1 MGLLGD
7 SWDDPQTGAVM
18 ALASGLLGG
27 GSFGQAFG
35 RGIEGAQKA
44 MLTANQLARQKK
56 QDAMAEEEFGWK
68 RDAQRLAA
76 QKQQVLNSFLT
87 GADQSVAS
95 YNTPEAKSAQE
106 VGPEI
111 PGVPRYEVPQSRG
124 DVISQALLDPN
135 TLAKLKL
142 AGVDLVDVAALAKP
156 KWENING
163 NLVNTNAPGF
173 KGGFQPGLQVT
184 PNGQAVVWE
193 VDENGRP
200 VVGAA
205 PGSLQTVGA
214 FQRQEQQIKNQNSL
228 LPLDYVD
235 SASGRPLGGNVD
247 AYLNPQQQQ
256 GQQPASGQ
264 ATQAQQERL
273 SIIRSEYNKAV
284 ASGNQKDADAL
295 KREFERVA
303 SQTPVQPYW
312 SAQSAPQPQQAPLK
326 LQSKAE
332 AEAANIKARGDAE
345 KSVENQNKASD
356 FKTVKDRME
365 VARTLLNA
373 GPTES
378 GVGAEY
384 DKAYNYFGL
393 GKIGIPNSGADI
405 ASGLSSAA
413 SWLTQNVPKAPGA
426 QSDAELRTYQEAVGA
441 IGDKTKPVSQRLQAL
456 KTAQDMIGVWE
467 SKQGNSSNQPQVK
480 AIPLPAN
487 PKASDLKVGETYDTP
502 RGVAVWD
509 GFRFKKVQ

>member
-27 GSFGQAFG
+27 GNFGQAFG

-87 GADQSVAS
+87 GADQSVAT
-95 YNTPEAKSAQE
+95 YNTPDARAAQE

-111 PGVPRYEVPQSRG
+111 PGIPRYEVPQSRG
-124 DVISQALLDPN
+124 DVISQALRDPN

-163 NLVNTNAPGF
+163 NLVNTNDPGF
-173 KGGFQPGLQVT
+173 KGGFQPGLHIT
-184 PNGQAVVWE
+184 PNGQAVLTMPG
-193 VDENGRP
+193 ENGLP

-205 PGSLQTVGA
+205 PGSLPTVAA

-228 LPLDYVD
+228 LPLEYVD

-247 AYLNPQQQQ
+247 AYLNPQQSQ
-256 GQQPASGQ
+256 GLSQ
-264 ATQAQQERL
+264 ADREAIL
-273 SIIRSEYNKAV
+273 
-284 ASGNQKDADAL
+284 ADAR
-295 KREFERVA
+295 KNGIA
-303 SQTPVQPYW
+303 NPVVSPNWNYG
-312 SAQSAPQPQQAPLK
+312 SRAAPQ

-373 GPTES
+373 GPTAS
-378 GVGAEY
+378 GIGSLIDQGA
-384 DKAYNYFGL
+384 NFFGR
-393 GKIGIPNSGADI
+393 STAGADI
-405 ASGLSSAA
+405 AAGLDAA
-413 SWLTQNVPKAPGA
+413 SSWLVQNVPKAAGA
-426 QSDAELRTYQEAVGA
+426 QSNAELKDYQAAVGMV
-441 IGDKTKPVSQRLQAL
+441 GDRTKPVSQRLQAL